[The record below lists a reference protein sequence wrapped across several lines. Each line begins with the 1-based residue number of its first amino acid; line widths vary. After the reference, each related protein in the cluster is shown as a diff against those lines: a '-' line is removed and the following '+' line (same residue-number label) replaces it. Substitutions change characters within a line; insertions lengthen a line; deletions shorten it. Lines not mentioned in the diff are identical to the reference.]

1 MGYHGKSWESM
12 ESDSNRMGKSKLVTM
27 LASFYQSTRGTPSR
41 ALIFTNFSH
50 SVDLSDEN
58 GCLDRIVNSG
68 RPGVPAAGRGVLGIR
83 GKRRQT
89 ACKPGSVP
97 ALAGG
102 WRPFIWD
109 ARCRTP
115 HATDP
120 DGDAETRFV
129 PFAGDSAVPIWSC
142 SRWGLPCR
150 FRCRSRGALLP
161 HPFTL
166 AGCRAEAREQAVCFL
181 WHFPWGR
188 PRRTLSGTVFPWSP
202 DFPPPRSLERAVARP
217 SDAVPL

>member
-1 MGYHGKSWESM
+1 LTVFTKVLEDRPAAHWYLPFFHKRPKCLCEIAHRGIPWTSRRWWRIGGDGWFGKSWE
-12 ESDSNRMGKSKLVTM
+12 K
-27 LASFYQSTRGTPSR
+27 
-41 ALIFTNFSH
+41 
-50 SVDLSDEN
+50 
-58 GCLDRIVNSG
+58 
-68 RPGVPAAGRGVLGIR
+68 
-83 GKRRQT
+83 RQT

-109 ARCRTP
+109 ARYRTP
-115 HATDP
+115 LATDP

-129 PFAGDSAVPIWSC
+129 LPRKNSAVPIWSC

-166 AGCRAEAREQAVCFL
+166 TWSLAGHRRFALCCT
-181 WHFPWGR
+181 GR
-188 PRRTLSGTVFPWSP
+188 RLAPPRRYLAPCPMKPGLSSPVSVTETSTVATVQPTSP
-202 DFPPPRSLERAVARP
+202 RILPKFAV
-217 SDAVPL
+217 